1 MLQLGY
7 QIDWQRKE
15 VHDGG
20 VMGAEKTN
28 KQQAVDEPDAL
39 ENSWAVWAFTR
50 LWHAVKYWVV
60 NKDP

>member
-39 ENSWAVWAFTR
+39 ENS
-50 LWHAVKYWVV
+50 
-60 NKDP
+60 

>member
-20 VMGAEKTN
+20 VMGAEKKPAVTSSKTLSLAAASFRN
-28 KQQAVDEPDAL
+28 RKDLKDVQQAVDE
-39 ENSWAVWAFTR
+39 
-50 LWHAVKYWVV
+50 
-60 NKDP
+60 